1 MAEPLFDI
9 VFRGD
14 IVLGHGIADVK
25 ARLGQLFKID
35 AAKVEVLFAGGAVPL
50 KRNVDQATAEK
61 YKTVLTKAGAQ
72 VQIRPAGKDKAKVTP
87 TSKPTPKPKSA
98 APMSGPESPRARS
111 DSALEQSPEP
121 VFTLAPAGSL
131 LLSPSEIRRLPV
143 LGLDLSAISLK
154 PMDGNL
160 LEASEKPEATIAEIQ
175 SGDYDLAAPGADLL
189 EGYERDELPL
199 MEIDPDFDLAD
210 VGSDLL
216 DAADRPKQQSADDID
231 TAHLSVLP
239 ND

>member
-14 IVLGHGIADVK
+14 IVLGHAIADVK
-25 ARLGQLFKID
+25 ARLGQLFKVD
-35 AAKVEVLFAGGAVPL
+35 AAKVDVLFAGGAVPL

-61 YKTVLTKAGAQ
+61 YKAVLTKAGAQ

-87 TSKPTPKPKSA
+87 TPKPTPEPKSP
-98 APMSGPESPRARS
+98 APIAKSESGRA
-111 DSALEQSPEP
+111 QSPDP
-121 VFTLAPAGSL
+121 VFTLAPVGSL
-131 LLSPSEIRRLPV
+131 LLNPSDTRRRPV
-143 LGLDLSAISLK
+143 LDLDLSAISLK
-154 PMDGNL
+154 PMEGDL
-160 LEASEKPEATIAEIQ
+160 LEASEKIKAPIAEIQ
-175 SGDYDLAAPGADLL
+175 SGDYELAAPGVALL
-189 EGYERDELPL
+189 EGYERDDLPL

-216 DAADRPKQQSADDID
+216 DAAERPKQQSANDID

-239 ND
+239 NDN